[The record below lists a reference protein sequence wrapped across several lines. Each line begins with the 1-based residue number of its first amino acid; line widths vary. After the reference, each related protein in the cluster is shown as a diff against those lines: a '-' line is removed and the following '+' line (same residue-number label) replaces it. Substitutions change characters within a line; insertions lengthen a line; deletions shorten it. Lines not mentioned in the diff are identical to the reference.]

1 MGCELLAPAGN
12 FETALAAFEAG
23 ADAVYCG
30 LTEFS
35 ARAFADNFSLED
47 LKNLLRYTQGNRV
60 RLGSDRADEGS
71 VRRRR
76 VYVTFNTVIDE
87 DNLDAA
93 IEQLA
98 RLDEIGPD
106 ALIVQDIGVAR
117 ICRRHFPELELH
129 ASTQLVA
136 HNLEGVLAMKELGFK
151 RVVLARE
158 LSLEE
163 IASIAKRCGDIELE
177 VFVHG
182 ALCYSISGLCLF
194 GAMEKGRSG
203 NRGKCPYCCRLPY
216 EDEAG
221 EKTLCFSMKDL
232 RLGEDVRKLADA
244 GVASLKIEGRMKSA
258 LYVASVTRYYRQ
270 ILGSDRVGLGSDRV
284 GLESD
289 RVGLGSD
296 RVGLG
301 LNRVVLESDRVGL
314 GSDRVGLGSNR
325 VGLGSDRVGL
335 GSNRVGAKVTVADLE
350 TVFSRRTTKLYFDGR
365 TGTASARQQEGGRLS
380 DGVIDSASL
389 GHLGA
394 EIGVVKRVTKDREGR
409 SWLRFHTARGL
420 EKHDGLQFEA
430 MVDGRHVGMA
440 VVEMRQAISRRP
452 VFEVN
457 AGTDVEVLLP
467 QDATSA
473 NDLTK
478 ILKPGMKIYCSMS
491 NAVKRMF
498 PTPSFRP
505 SDYEGGT
512 TIDVEVKLRG
522 DGVFADAR
530 EDNKRTTASASA
542 AATASASAAAS
553 AGSSASASAGA
564 RVAASAGAG
573 ARVAASAGARVEIA
587 CELQPA
593 KNPEKTVEGVRKA
606 FAKLGGSDY
615 RLGRLRVDDPEKL
628 FAPMSVLNDLRRDL
642 VERLDE
648 AREKARRE
656 KAGAAIEEEENAAVA
671 VKAVRRVKVRVGQ
684 PVPPGEWDEVV
695 VAIGSLGSD
704 RVDLGS
710 LGALGAD
717 RVDLGAVG
725 PKIRLAQP
733 VWTAE
738 PEFNRLRVTVKG
750 LLRKGFDK
758 WEASD
763 LATLRMLRSLGVTDI
778 TADWTLYAFNSRA
791 LAELS
796 GMGVRRFVASPEN
809 NRENLQ
815 YLAESGYD
823 VEFLTQQSTPLFVS
837 LTAPA
842 ARPEELAVFQR
853 DGLWVTT
860 KPVPRTFETPD
871 GVSTRVDLS
880 WDPE

>member
-1 MGCELLAPAGN
+1 MSGGVELLAPAGN

-35 ARAFADNFSLED
+35 ARAFADNFTLDD
-47 LKNLLRYTQGNRV
+47 LKNLLRYAR
-60 RLGSDRADEGS
+60 GSGAARGS
-71 VRRRR
+71 GETSSSSDSRISSDSRRSRGK

-87 DNLDAA
+87 DNLESA

-98 RLDEIGPD
+98 RLDEVHPD

-117 ICRRHFPELELH
+117 ICRKHFPGLELH

-163 IASIAKRCGDIELE
+163 IASIAKRCGDMELE

-203 NRGKCPYCCRLPY
+203 NRGKCPYCCR
-216 EDEAG
+216 EG
-221 EKTLCFSMKDL
+221 RSKSEKGKSADVVYPFSMKDL

-258 LYVASVTRYYRQ
+258 LYVASVTRYYRE
-270 ILGSDRVGLGSDRV
+270 I
-284 GLESD
+284 
-289 RVGLGSD
+289 
-296 RVGLG
+296 
-301 LNRVVLESDRVGL
+301 
-314 GSDRVGLGSNR
+314 LGSNR
-325 VGLGSDRVGL
+325 ELSTA
-335 GSNRVGAKVTVADLE
+335 VGATAGGSTAVDRRRRLSVADLE

-365 TGTASARQQEGGRLS
+365 PS
-380 DGVIDSASL
+380 DNRTIEQSNNPNNSPVDSESL

-394 EIGVVKRVTKDREGR
+394 EIGVVKRITKDREGL

-430 MVDGRHVGMA
+430 MVDGKHVGMG

-457 AGTDVEVLLP
+457 AGVDVEVLLGNYRITESP
-467 QDATSA
+467 NYRNDAERPV
-473 NDLTK
+473 DLAK
-478 ILKPGMKIYCSMS
+478 VLRPGMKVYCSMS

-498 PTPSFRP
+498 PAPSFRP
-505 SDYEGGT
+505 SDYPGGVE
-512 TIDVEVKLRG
+512 IDVEVMLSPKSIAVECSR
-522 DGVFADAR
+522 
-530 EDNKRTTASASA
+530 KPSASIGCFRLPSA
-542 AATASASAAAS
+542 KIGCNRGLSAS
-553 AGSSASASAGA
+553 
-564 RVAASAGAG
+564 
-573 ARVAASAGARVEIA
+573 ID
-587 CELQPA
+587 CDLQPA
-593 KNPEKTVEGVRKA
+593 KNPEKTFEGVKKA
-606 FAKLGGSDY
+606 FSKLGETDY
-615 RLGRLRVDDPEKL
+615 RLGKLKLNDPEKL

-642 VERLDE
+642 VEQLDE
-648 AREKARRE
+648 ERERTRRE
-656 KAGAAIEEEENAAVA
+656 KVSSAIADDSAGGDLSSEQRGIGATGQ
-671 VKAVRRVKVRVGQ
+671 VKRVKIRAGQ
-684 PVPPGEWDEVV
+684 NVPAGEWDEVV
-695 VAIGSLGSD
+695 IAVNAVTEDPLQHQSNNRTIEQS
-704 RVDLGS
+704 RV
-710 LGALGAD
+710 
-717 RVDLGAVG
+717 
-725 PKIRLAQP
+725 RLALP
-733 VWTAE
+733 VYTAE
-738 PEFNRLRVTVKG
+738 PEFNRLRSAVKRF
-750 LLRKGFDK
+750 LRAGYGK

-763 LATLRMLRSLGVTDI
+763 LATLRMLKALGVTDI

-796 GMGVRRFVASPEN
+796 EMGVKRFVASPEN
-809 NRENLQ
+809 GRENLQ

-837 LTAPA
+837 LTEPA
-842 ARPEELAVFQR
+842 AKPSELAVFRR

-860 KPVPRTFETPD
+860 KPVPRTFETPG
-871 GVSTRVDLS
+871 GVSVRTDLS

>member
-1 MGCELLAPAGN
+1 METELLAPAGN

-47 LKNLLRYTQGNRV
+47 LKNLLRFCRGEKSNNQTIKQSNN
-60 RLGSDRADEGS
+60 S
-71 VRRRR
+71 RR

-87 DNLDAA
+87 DNLENA

-98 RLDEIGPD
+98 RLDEVKPD

-117 ICRRHFPELELH
+117 ICRKHFPGLELH

-163 IASIAKRCGDIELE
+163 IASIAKRCGDMELE
-177 VFVHG
+177 VFIHG

-194 GAMEKGRSG
+194 GAMEKDRSG
-203 NRGKCPYCCRLPY
+203 NRGKCPYCCRQEMEVEEVKKL
-216 EDEAG
+216 G
-221 EKTLCFSMKDL
+221 EGERRNSSISSPSTFTSLYPFSMKDL
-232 RLGEDVRKLADA
+232 RLGEDVRKLVDA

-258 LYVASVTRYYRQ
+258 LYVASVTRYYRE
-270 ILGSDRVGLGSDRV
+270 ILD
-284 GLESD
+284 
-289 RVGLGSD
+289 
-296 RVGLG
+296 
-301 LNRVVLESDRVGL
+301 
-314 GSDRVGLGSNR
+314 SNR
-325 VGLGSDRVGL
+325 EQSMAVDRRRRL
-335 GSNRVGAKVTVADLE
+335 SVADLE
-350 TVFSRRTTKLYFDGR
+350 TVFSRRTTKLYFDGAPS
-365 TGTASARQQEGGRLS
+365 TKHQVPSTSS
-380 DGVIDSASL
+380 PVDSESL

-394 EIGVVKRVTKDREGR
+394 EIGVVKRVTKDREGQ

-430 MVDGRHVGMA
+430 MVDGKHVGMGI
-440 VVEMRQAISRRP
+440 VEMRQAISRRP

-457 AGTDVEVLLP
+457 AGVDVEVLLP
-467 QDATSA
+467 GGDFNTEAQRHREENGAV
-473 NDLTK
+473 DLAK
-478 ILKPGMKIYCSMS
+478 VLKPGMKIYCSMS

-505 SDYEGGT
+505 SDYEGAT
-512 TIDVEVKLRG
+512 PIDVEVSLAPG
-522 DGVFADAR
+522 SIAVDCNR
-530 EDNKRTTASASA
+530 ELSVS
-542 AATASASAAAS
+542 
-553 AGSSASASAGA
+553 
-564 RVAASAGAG
+564 
-573 ARVAASAGARVEIA
+573 IA

-593 KNPEKTVEGVRKA
+593 KNPEKTAEGVKKA
-606 FAKLGGSDY
+606 FSKLGDTDY
-615 RLGRLRVDDPEKL
+615 RLGKLTVDDPKKL
-628 FAPMSVLNDLRRDL
+628 FAPMSLLNDLRRDL
-642 VERLDE
+642 VEKLDE

-656 KAGAAIEEEENAAVA
+656 KVERATGDEIVHGFHGFEAVN
-671 VKAVRRVKVRVGQ
+671 RVKVRVGQ
-684 PVPPGEWDEVV
+684 KIPAGEWDEVV
-695 VAIGSLGSD
+695 VAINSSDSLD
-704 RVDLGS
+704 PYNPPTKDL
-710 LGALGAD
+710 
-717 RVDLGAVG
+717 
-725 PKIRLAQP
+725 RLALP
-733 VWTAE
+733 VYTAE
-738 PEFNRLRVTVKG
+738 PEFNKLRVAVKG
-750 LLRKGFDK
+750 FLRKGFAK

-763 LATLRMLRSLGVTDI
+763 LATLRMLKGLGVTDI

-796 GMGVRRFVASPEN
+796 EMGVKRFVASPEN

-823 VEFLTQQSTPLFVS
+823 VEFLLQQATPLFVS
-837 LTAPA
+837 LTEPA
-842 ARPEELAVFQR
+842 ARPVDLAVFQR

-860 KPVPRTFETPD
+860 KKVPRTFETPE
-871 GVSTRVDLS
+871 GVSTRLDLS